1 MPINICMNFNAFI
14 NKILKECESVAGV
27 YGNDGPYD
35 TSDGRTPNVL
45 GPMLRRNPKKS
56 RHKKKRK

>member
-1 MPINICMNFNAFI
+1 MNFNAFI